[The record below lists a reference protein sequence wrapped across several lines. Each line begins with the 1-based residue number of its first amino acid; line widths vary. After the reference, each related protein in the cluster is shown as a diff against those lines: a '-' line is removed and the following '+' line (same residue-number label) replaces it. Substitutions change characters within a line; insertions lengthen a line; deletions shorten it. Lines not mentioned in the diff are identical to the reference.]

1 MSRLDAMDW
10 AGMFDAPGPA
20 SAIEGPLDGEPTKPY
35 EPTPEEK
42 ERIRKRSELRG
53 AQSASDRFDND
64 DRRWCTDCER
74 LNTDTGRCSA
84 PAAGLLIASRN
95 YQPALTMPRRCIAY
109 RPCCCDPIKTPGA
122 VRWPW
127 LKDAV

>member
-1 MSRLDAMDW
+1 MSELVAMDW

-20 SAIEGPLDGEPTKPY
+20 AGIEGPLDGEPTKPY
-35 EPTPEEK
+35 EPTPQEK
-42 ERIRKRSELRG
+42 ERARKRRELEK
-53 AQSASDRFDND
+53 AQGDPGRFAD
-64 DRRWCTDCER
+64 DSRWCTDCER
-74 LNTDTGRCSA
+74 FNTDTGRCSA

>member
-1 MSRLDAMDW
+1 MSELVAMDW

-20 SAIEGPLDGEPTKPY
+20 AGIEGPLDGEPTKPY
-35 EPTPEEK
+35 EPTPQEK
-42 ERIRKRSELRG
+42 ERARKRRALEE
-53 AQSASDRFDND
+53 AQGDPGRFAD

-74 LNTDTGRCSA
+74 FNTDTGRCSA

-95 YQPALTMPRRCIAY
+95 YQPALTMPRRCVAY
-109 RPCCCDPIKTPGA
+109 LPCCCDPIKTPGA

-127 LKDAV
+127 LNDAV